1 MYVPGTGSGYTLSAE
16 NGNYTADMTVNG
28 NGRNYWL
35 AYFDNDNLPDTGE
48 STFHF
53 GKMHLTMSGDFYDDY
68 WATIGGLAMLGWGS
82 TSLNRVTVNIDSFYS
97 NFNLKKHYAL
107 NFNPTALQ
115 AVGTGTPTTVNVGD
129 VWIYSIVEVD
139 SGERPIIANNGV
151 YARNAGNIINLNGD
165 TYVNTNLV
173 DGLIEAYSS
182 DYGPGRSKNDALSA
196 KEGGEVNVNISG
208 GHTVQLL
215 GNLDARNGTMTVNLD
230 NSRSYWHGHG
240 VNLSSNSNLTVTLSN
255 GAQWVPDLPIEVMQ
269 NLVVND
275 GGIVNLHGFNL
286 HTGKA
291 GLAQQLSVSNLSG
304 NGGVFIMDLSAS
316 NESGRIEEP
325 TYTKSMPPYGTW
337 ESNTREADESR
348 NDFLYAK
355 SESGGS
361 FYLLP
366 VDSTK
371 LKGVS
376 RANPIWF
383 ANVPTTVSFSPVIG
397 ATRLSDGFVY
407 DYTPVLDTDVVAT
420 DENLNGTNWY
430 IVGLQQDPSDAT
442 EVAIS
447 DAALN
452 FAAATSFLELD
463 TLNKRLG
470 EIRRYGDD
478 AAGLWVRV
486 KAGRMTSDTNGSF
499 RSNYQFYQLGAD
511 YAYRPDN
518 GSGTYLFG
526 AAVHTADHDAKF
538 TAGSG
543 DVDTAGASLYV
554 SWYNDS
560 GFYADL
566 IGRYTHLKDEYKVYS
581 TGQTAKASYS
591 DNAWSISAEGGK
603 RFELGSGFSIEPEVQ
618 LVYTHLSGANYR
630 LSNGIRV
637 DQGSAD
643 SLIGRLGARFG
654 RDFRFSED
662 LAPSKIYLKA
672 DVYREFSGDR
682 SVILTGNDDVYSRD
696 ADAGDTWFT
705 YGIGADFTLRR
716 NVFFYA
722 DVEKSAGGDVETE
735 WQVNAGF
742 RWAF

>member
-1 MYVPGTGSGYTLSAE
+1 MRKQSNPRTARSKSPLFAAVATALCLISAQASADYFYEDTVNASTKLPYDSEPNYRLLAE
-16 NGNYTADMTVNG
+16 NGSYTAKMTVENG
-28 NGRNYWL
+28 SPSEYYL
-35 AYFDNDNLPDTGE
+35 AYFDNSSLSASDINGG
-48 STFHF
+48 TFHF
-53 GKMHLTMSGDFYDDY
+53 GPMTMEMSGDFRGEV
-68 WATIGGLAMLGWGS
+68 TIGGLAIFRWES
-82 TSLNRVTVNIDSFYS
+82 NSVDQIIVNIDSFYS
-97 NFNLKKHYAL
+97 YFDLTKNDQKHI
-107 NFNPTALQ
+107 NPTALQ
-115 AVGTGTPTTVNVGD
+115 VKDCVTPTTLNVNGKVSIYNIVTVPGD
-129 VWIYSIVEVD
+129 SSSV
-139 SGERPIIANNGV
+139 ANNGV
-151 YARNAGNIINLNGD
+151 YAYNKNNVIYLNGD

-196 KEGGEVNVNISG
+196 KDGGELYVNFWG

-215 GNLDARNGTMTVNLD
+215 GNLDARKGTMKVNLD
-230 NSRSYWHGHG
+230 NSDSYWHGHG
-240 VNLSSNSNLTVTLSN
+240 TNLSSASDLTVKLSN

-269 NLVVND
+269 NLEVNN

-291 GLAQQLSVSNLSG
+291 GLTQQLSVANLSG
-304 NGGVFIMDLSAS
+304 NGGVFIMDLTAS
-316 NESGRIEEP
+316 NKSGPLDVP
-325 TYTKSMPPYGTW
+325 TYTKDVLPYHTW
-337 ESNTREADESR
+337 EGEGIQSAATEGQ

-383 ANVPTTVSFSPVIG
+383 ADVPTTVSFSPVVG

-407 DYTPVLDTDVVAT
+407 DYTPVLDTDVVAADT
-420 DENLNGTNWY
+420 AKNLNGTNWY

-442 EVAIS
+442 EVAVS

-543 DVDTAGASLYV
+543 DVDTAGA
-554 SWYNDS
+554 
-560 GFYADL
+560 
-566 IGRYTHLKDEYKVYS
+566 
-581 TGQTAKASYS
+581 
-591 DNAWSISAEGGK
+591 
-603 RFELGSGFSIEPEVQ
+603 
-618 LVYTHLSGANYR
+618 
-630 LSNGIRV
+630 
-637 DQGSAD
+637 
-643 SLIGRLGARFG
+643 
-654 RDFRFSED
+654 
-662 LAPSKIYLKA
+662 
-672 DVYREFSGDR
+672 
-682 SVILTGNDDVYSRD
+682 
-696 ADAGDTWFT
+696 
-705 YGIGADFTLRR
+705 
-716 NVFFYA
+716 
-722 DVEKSAGGDVETE
+722 
-735 WQVNAGF
+735 
-742 RWAF
+742 